1 MSNSVR
7 ILAVEPLPL
16 VPVTWMT
23 GHDRSGSP
31 SSRHKAR
38 MRSSVGAPTRVGID
52 GS

>member
-1 MSNSVR
+1 MRSSVR

-16 VPVTWMT
+16 VPVMWTT

-31 SSRHKAR
+31 RRRHQAR

-52 GS
+52 SS